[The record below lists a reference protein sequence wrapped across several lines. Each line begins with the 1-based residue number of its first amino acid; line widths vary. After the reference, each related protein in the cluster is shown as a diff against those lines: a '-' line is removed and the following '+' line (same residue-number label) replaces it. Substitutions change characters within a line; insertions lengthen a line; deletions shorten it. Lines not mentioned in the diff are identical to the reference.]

1 MLKLGEAKM
10 EDPDPPEF
18 VPHFD
23 SNISRISAFQINPF
37 RGKMEGQNHQI

>member
-1 MLKLGEAKM
+1 MMQKLGEAKM

-23 SNISRISAFQINPF
+23 FNISRI
-37 RGKMEGQNHQI
+37 